1 MIENISLI
9 LDIIVIVIALVLSFI
24 SWKAYRKSHLK
35 SIFFLLLAFLF
46 FIIKKILENAHR
58 ILPNIQKESLDFTA
72 AVIEVCILGMFFLAI
87 TKRGE

>member
-1 MIENISLI
+1 MIENIGLI
-9 LDIIVIVIALVLSFI
+9 LDIVVIAIALVLFLI
-24 SWKAYRKSHLK
+24 SWKAYKKSHLK

-46 FIIKKILENAHR
+46 FVIKKVLENANK

-72 AVIEVCILGMFFLAI
+72 TVIEVCILGLFFLAI